1 MGSLTCATILIHA
14 THANARQA
22 LPILHKTISDK
33 IDSRH
38 FDSAQVLTRKLKTVL
53 HPTASRNQNLATE
66 FTVQCFSQP
75 TTNSNDLSH
84 CCDILRNQ
92 ADSNVYSVILCDVLG
107 HTVWDMQFFS
117 FFFFF
122 FSHEKIM
129 GESSTKH
136 SSLALFFFSFFLVAI
151 ISNALVPL
159 FRSKI
164 SPQWHI
170 ELRRL

>member
-38 FDSAQVLTRKLKTVL
+38 SDSAQVLTRKFKTVL

-117 FFFFF
+117 LFFLFFLAWKDYGRKFDEAFLACAF
-122 FSHEKIM
+122 F
-129 GESSTKH
+129 
-136 SSLALFFFSFFLVAI
+136 LFFFSSGNHLERV
-151 ISNALVPL
+151 SSTL
-159 FRSKI
+159 
-164 SPQWHI
+164 
-170 ELRRL
+170 